1 LAIVIVDVEM
11 VVTMVVVLVV
21 IEAFVEKNGR
31 AALLFECWQRQ
42 WQPGRVINGD
52 RGTAYQLR
60 FHWLR
65 RVMEY
70 CRRWASSGS
79 LRSG

>member
-21 IEAFVEKNGR
+21 IEAIVQINGR
-31 AALLFECWQRQ
+31 ATLLFECR

-52 RGTAYQLR
+52 GGASNQLR
-60 FHWLR
+60 FQWLR
-65 RVMEY
+65 RVMEW